1 MVQLPQNCTRVQRSS
16 TKLLSTTD
24 NTTGGGEDRQEI
36 CHLNTNGVT
45 IQQLSERFQ
54 ERSLLIIEQ
63 HCPAAFYCHVLEA
76 ATTWWTVS
84 VLTQL
89 HPQTSTDTQKH
100 EVSIKMQRENN
111 NNNNNNN
118 NMRGST
124 KANIHMLNM
133 EIYVIIGFLMLSLMH
148 AWHDPLEKNLTDAAE
163 LVIFLFIKW

>member
-54 ERSLLIIEQ
+54 ERSPLIIEQ

-100 EVSIKMQRENN
+100 EVSIKMQRENKQQYE
-111 NNNNNNN
+111 
-118 NMRGST
+118 RKHKG
-124 KANIHMLNM
+124 KHP
-133 EIYVIIGFLMLSLMH
+133 YVKHGNLCHHWVSYAFTH
-148 AWHDPLEKNLTDAAE
+148 A
-163 LVIFLFIKW
+163 FIKQMDMIHSRRIWQMLQN